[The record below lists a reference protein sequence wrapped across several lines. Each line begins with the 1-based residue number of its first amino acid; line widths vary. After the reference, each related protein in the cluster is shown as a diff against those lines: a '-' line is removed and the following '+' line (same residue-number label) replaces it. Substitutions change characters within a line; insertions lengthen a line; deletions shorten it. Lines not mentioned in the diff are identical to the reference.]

1 MEEIVINTETID
13 LGQFLKW
20 ANLVSTGG
28 EAKKVIKEQRV
39 KVNGE
44 VETQRAKTLKVGD
57 VVEFNEKKYK
67 VATS

>member
-67 VATS
+67 VAAS